1 MKTTVKFALLV
12 AVLTLTAWIG
22 QVQPSEAAYPACWN
36 LRDCSSPGAHTLCW
50 NVNYELAFCTC
61 LNGWWQCSTA
71 GYPS

>member
-1 MKTTVKFALLV
+1 MKTTLKFALLI

-22 QVQPSEAAYPACWN
+22 KAQPGEAAYPACST
-36 LRDCSSPGAHTLCW
+36 LRDCTSPGAHKLCW
-50 NVNYELAFCTC
+50 NVNLELAFCTC